1 MRIRGTSGLSTLLTG
16 SAVFEDVVQPA
27 PGITNLWVIPA
38 GAPPSQPSELLSSAK
53 MKELITR
60 WENEYDHVIIDTP
73 PVLSVTD
80 AVSLSSDVDGVLMV
94 VRAGNTRRD
103 ALRRMQELLAQVNAR
118 QLGVVLNAIDLTAS
132 DTAYYYYYGG
142 AQAGYYDNSH

>member
-1 MRIRGTSGLSTLLTG
+1 
-16 SAVFEDVVQPA
+16 
-27 PGITNLWVIPA
+27 
-38 GAPPSQPSELLSSAK
+38 
-53 MKELITR
+53 
-60 WENEYDHVIIDTP
+60 VIIDTP

-103 ALRRMQELLAQVNAR
+103 ALRRMQELLSQVNAR
-118 QLGVVLNAIDLTAS
+118 QIGVVLNAIDLTAS

>member
-1 MRIRGTSGLSTLLTG
+1 
-16 SAVFEDVVQPA
+16 
-27 PGITNLWVIPA
+27 
-38 GAPPSQPSELLSSAK
+38 
-53 MKELITR
+53 MKDLIAR

-80 AVSLSSDVDGVLMV
+80 AVSLSSDVEGVLMV

-103 ALRRMQELLAQVNAR
+103 ALRRMQDLLAQVNAR
-118 QLGVVLNAIDLTAS
+118 MLGVVLNALDLTAS

-142 AQAGYYDNSH
+142 AQSGYYDNSH